1 METEVTVVLIGLVVL
16 MLAPMVWD
24 CCTGAG
30 SLPTDLDLVV
40 QAVKAYLLGRY
51 GPSGGDWDPYSY
63 LGRPPLVNYPVV
75 PFLLPALLTRYLDP
89 ALACAVSEY
98 AYRMVPVLAW
108 VALRLLGADTP
119 GSLGALL
126 AYLLLYPVY
135 LVHNA
140 AYVRV
145 ATTLAYCAFTTAV
158 IVWYSRLGEG
168 PRLLASA
175 SLLYVSI
182 LSNFVYMLLPTVAL
196 ALLESRFF
204 LVPVLAA
211 SPVLYVAY
219 EFGRL
224 SFSNVPASCHLI
236 YPVSTAIASLHL
248 LLLSALT
255 VVTVLVSLLDSRRTA
270 VYLGS
275 TACLAT
281 LAGLC
286 MVSPGAGK
294 LMVGSLKTLTQ
305 LDLQRLPIV
314 PSLALTVG
322 VARVGRRRSPSPT
335 WALLGIPL
343 VGLVTLGSIALPWTH
358 LSSLLVGRCDGHAH
372 RDLIAGTADSIF
384 PWRQGRLGFSLAGA
398 FHQGSSEPTIRV
410 LTAAYYPLGLEASGY
425 SDYVHRP
432 GANQPFDLE
441 SARKVL
447 TLLPTGRLEVSSW
460 PTGMNGPYD
469 VVRPPRVRS
478 EVRLWDALPVDRVRV
493 LYVGSFTDYSYLWLN
508 VVRHAPD
515 GSLPVIPC
523 LRPTDLLHRQQ
534 LDASRYW
541 TGDVLVVDPEAAG
554 YPGLSRLVRKAR
566 IVIVAYSSPAL
577 DGSDPGRIVRLVRR
591 YGKRPLVVGPV
602 HRPLP
607 GRVLRPL
614 LVSTVRWSEA
624 RREHSVRLVSNDRM
638 VVTGVRARLALI
650 PWGWAPFWAVN
661 GREGKTCPVGPYT
674 LVRLEGGVARLHYV
688 GWERHQRPAYACS
701 VLLFLA
707 GIAAATPA
715 RVRRRLTGAVGRS

>member
-51 GPSGGDWDPYSY
+51 GPSAGDWDPHSY

-75 PFLLPALLTRYLDP
+75 PFLLPALLTHYLDP
-89 ALACAVSEY
+89 ALACSVSEY
-98 AYRMVPVLAW
+98 VYRMVPVLVW
-108 VALRLLGADTP
+108 VALRLLGVDSP

-135 LVHNA
+135 LLHNA

-158 IVWYSRLGEG
+158 IVWYSRLNERS
-168 PRLLASA
+168 RLLASA
-175 SLLYVSI
+175 SLLYLSL
-182 LSNFVYMLLPTVAL
+182 LSNFVYTMLPTVAL
-196 ALLESRFF
+196 ALLESRAF

-236 YPVSTAIASLHL
+236 YPVSTAIATMHL
-248 LLLSALT
+248 LLLFALT
-255 VVTVLVSLLDSRRTA
+255 AATVLVSLLDSRRTA
-270 VYLGS
+270 AHLGS
-275 TACLAT
+275 AACLAT

-286 MVSPGAGK
+286 MTSPGAGK
-294 LMVGSLKTLTQ
+294 LLVGSLKTLTQ

-314 PSLALTVG
+314 PSLTLTVG
-322 VARVGRRRSPSPT
+322 IARVGRRSLPPA
-335 WALLGIPL
+335 WALLGVPL
-343 VGLVTLGSIALPWTH
+343 VGIVTLGSIMLPWTH
-358 LSSLLVGRCDGHAH
+358 LSSLLTGRCDGHAH
-372 RDLIAGTADSIF
+372 RDLIAGTVDSIF

-398 FHQGSSEPTIRV
+398 FHQGSSEPVIRV
-410 LTAAYYPLGLEASGY
+410 LTAAYYPLGIGASGY

-441 SARKVL
+441 TARKVL
-447 TLLPTGRLEVSSW
+447 TLLPAGRLEISSS
-460 PTGMNGPYD
+460 PVGVNGPWD
-469 VVRPPRVRS
+469 VMRPPRARS
-478 EVRLWDALPVDRVRV
+478 EVRLRDALPIDRVRA

-508 VVRHAPD
+508 VVRHAPV
-515 GSLPVIPC
+515 GGFPVIPC
-523 LRPTDLLHRQQ
+523 LRPRDLLHRQQ

-541 TGDVLVVDPEAAG
+541 TGDVLIVDPEAAG
-554 YPGLSRLVRKAR
+554 YPGLARLVKRAR
-566 IVIVAYSSPAL
+566 VVIVVYSSPAL
-577 DGSDPGRIVRLVRR
+577 DGSGPERIVRLVRR

-602 HRPLP
+602 HHPLP

-614 LVSTVRWSEA
+614 MVSIVRWSEA
-624 RREHSVRLVSNDRM
+624 RKERAVRLVSNDRM
-638 VVTGVRARLALI
+638 VVTGVRTRLALI

-661 GREGKTCPVGPYT
+661 GREGEACPAGPYM
-674 LVRLEGGVARLHYV
+674 LVRLRGGAARLHYV

-707 GIAAATPA
+707 GIAAVTPT
-715 RVRRRLTGAVGRS
+715 RVRR